1 MTARVAST
9 VITASSIMLTRLKRM
24 AHGTRFLPTT
34 LSAAKNVNYFSTKT
48 KFSSMTNIQ
57 ATLLICSVLINSI
70 LIVGMYRKLAHL
82 TAAYKGLLETYFS
95 MRDMASEIV
104 KSDKS
109 VLEVLNNAN
118 TVHNWYVPSIK
129 YLLIALSKYVEEMK
143 KQAVKDERYEEAKKC
158 NEALLEMYKLIN
170 A

>member
-1 MTARVAST
+1 
-9 VITASSIMLTRLKRM
+9 
-24 AHGTRFLPTT
+24 
-34 LSAAKNVNYFSTKT
+34 
-48 KFSSMTNIQ
+48 MTNIQ
-57 ATLLICSVLINSI
+57 STLLICCVLINSI
-70 LIVGMYRKLAHL
+70 LIVGMYRKLGHL
-82 TAAYKGLLETYFS
+82 AAAYKGLLETYFS
-95 MRDMASEIV
+95 MRDLASEMV
-104 KSDKS
+104 KSNKS